1 MRCAPSKREEIE
13 VKKRIISICLALIFT
28 FAPASAAFSDISD
41 SKLAQT
47 ASILDALGIMQ
58 GMGNNQ
64 FNPNGSLTRAQFCKM
79 AVTAMG
85 FSDVSAYGS
94 YTIFPD
100 VKNTHW
106 AAPYVNAAVRHPD
119 LKEQAIIRGYADGT
133 FGPEKTVNF
142 GEVCTMLL
150 RMLGYT
156 EADIGP
162 FWPADYIA
170 RAQSLG
176 LTEGVSITDPKAAVK
191 RADAATMLLNSL
203 GTSLKGGE
211 GGMLLDKVA
220 SSTIKDCI
228 LLATS
233 DTDSSLAANEAI
245 FYEDGTVN
253 ATPRRT
259 AGTLDSSSIGV
270 YGTVVIGKNENNV
283 ALGIIPNGN
292 RTETYE
298 VTSVS
303 ADRIET
309 RTQTLR
315 PNRDADLYI
324 AREGYQL
331 GTFAEAWSGIQPG
344 DTLTVYFDEYGSQVL
359 MAVLPKVSAGTETS
373 FVYGLETSPNIPAEY
388 EIVKNGAVVDRTKL
402 RKYDVVTLDAAERQA
417 LVSDAKIS
425 GRYEEGTPTF
435 SYPKTVTVLGQGYAI
450 SDNAASSFADLKL
463 NDYITLLFNTAGDVV
478 AAFPKSTVS
487 ADMQGIVTKID
498 GNNVTVA
505 LMNGLTLRDIAVEAE
520 DLSSLLGRLVTV
532 GQSSNGKAYL
542 TKRELSGKATGTWA
556 IADGKLGDR
565 VVSPDVRV
573 YEEVAS
579 GAPLSPITVSDIE
592 VASVPTNQIRY
603 TVTDNAGTITN
614 IVLGDV
620 TGEGWLYGIGFG
632 QSVEDETNNTTDYS
646 IQMRYWDGSS
656 QLETFPVA
664 RIPDRLNGTPVG
676 IPKGY
681 SKETVN
687 TSVATLKLT
696 LVDTVDL
703 SSFDGSTGVRT
714 QDGYYELADDIGVY
728 VTERREFISLQN
740 AKSNYS
746 SFRLYANR
754 SAEDGGKIRVIVA
767 S

>member
-1 MRCAPSKREEIE
+1 
-13 VKKRIISICLALIFT
+13 
-28 FAPASAAFSDISD
+28 
-41 SKLAQT
+41 
-47 ASILDALGIMQ
+47 
-58 GMGNNQ
+58 
-64 FNPNGSLTRAQFCKM
+64 
-79 AVTAMG
+79 
-85 FSDVSAYGS
+85 
-94 YTIFPD
+94 
-100 VKNTHW
+100 
-106 AAPYVNAAVRHPD
+106 
-119 LKEQAIIRGYADGT
+119 
-133 FGPEKTVNF
+133 
-142 GEVCTMLL
+142 
-150 RMLGYT
+150 
-156 EADIGP
+156 
-162 FWPADYIA
+162 
-170 RAQSLG
+170 
-176 LTEGVSITDPKAAVK
+176 
-191 RADAATMLLNSL
+191 MLLNTL

-245 FYEDGTVN
+245 IYEDGTVN

-309 RTQTLR
+309 KTQTLR

-388 EIVKNGAVVDRTKL
+388 EIVKNGVVVDRTKL
-402 RKYDVVTLDAAERQA
+402 RKYDVVTLDTAERQA

-435 SYPKTVTVLGQGYAI
+435 SYPKSATVLGQGYAI

-487 ADMQGIVTKID
+487 VDMQGIVTKID

-542 TKRELSGKATGTWA
+542 TKQQLSDKVSGIWN
-556 IADGKLGDR
+556 IADGKLGDHI
-565 VVSPDVRV
+565 VSPNVRV
-573 YEEVAS
+573 YEEVKS
-579 GAPLSPITVSDIE
+579 GAPLSAINVSDIDLT
-592 VASVPTNQIRY
+592 SVPASQIRY
-603 TVTDNAGTITN
+603 TVSDSAGTITN

-620 TGEGWLYGIGFG
+620 TGDSWIYGVGFSEIKEESG
-632 QSVEDETNNTTDYS
+632 GDWNGEPITYDTYYLT
-646 IQMRYWDGSS
+646 IKYWDGSAES
-656 QLETFPVA
+656 GKESTEKTFRA
-664 RIPDRLNGTPVG
+664 LSLSGNLNGSIVG

-681 SKETVN
+681 STDENVVN
-687 TSVATLKLT
+687 HSLSPVKLT

-746 SFRLYANR
+746 SFRVYANK

>member
-1 MRCAPSKREEIE
+1 M
-13 VKKRIISICLALIFT
+13 
-28 FAPASAAFSDISD
+28 
-41 SKLAQT
+41 
-47 ASILDALGIMQ
+47 
-58 GMGNNQ
+58 
-64 FNPNGSLTRAQFCKM
+64 
-79 AVTAMG
+79 
-85 FSDVSAYGS
+85 
-94 YTIFPD
+94 
-100 VKNTHW
+100 
-106 AAPYVNAAVRHPD
+106 
-119 LKEQAIIRGYADGT
+119 
-133 FGPEKTVNF
+133 
-142 GEVCTMLL
+142 
-150 RMLGYT
+150 
-156 EADIGP
+156 
-162 FWPADYIA
+162 
-170 RAQSLG
+170 
-176 LTEGVSITDPKAAVK
+176 
-191 RADAATMLLNSL
+191 
-203 GTSLKGGE
+203 
-211 GGMLLDKVA
+211 
-220 SSTIKDCI
+220 
-228 LLATS
+228 
-233 DTDSSLAANEAI
+233 
-245 FYEDGTVN
+245 
-253 ATPRRT
+253 
-259 AGTLDSSSIGV
+259 TLD
-270 YGTVVIGKNENNV
+270 T
-283 ALGIIPNGN
+283 
-292 RTETYE
+292 
-298 VTSVS
+298 
-303 ADRIET
+303 
-309 RTQTLR
+309 
-315 PNRDADLYI
+315 
-324 AREGYQL
+324 
-331 GTFAEAWSGIQPG
+331 
-344 DTLTVYFDEYGSQVL
+344 
-359 MAVLPKVSAGTETS
+359 
-373 FVYGLETSPNIPAEY
+373 
-388 EIVKNGAVVDRTKL
+388 
-402 RKYDVVTLDAAERQA
+402 AERQA

-435 SYPKTVTVLGQGYAI
+435 SYPKSTTVLGQGYAI

-505 LMNGLTLRDIAVEAE
+505 LMNGLTLQDIAVEAE